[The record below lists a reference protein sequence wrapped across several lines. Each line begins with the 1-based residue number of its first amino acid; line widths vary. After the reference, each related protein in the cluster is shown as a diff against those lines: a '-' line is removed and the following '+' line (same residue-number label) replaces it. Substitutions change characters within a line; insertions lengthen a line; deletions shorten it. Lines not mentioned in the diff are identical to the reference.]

1 MNNNNIKLN
10 SPKLSL
16 PTTSAKGR
24 DEEGAPF
31 TTTGPP
37 LGFMQDHVFV
47 VPSGT
52 FWASGDV
59 VRRFRR
65 SPGCCRRVVFAARLQ
80 SRSAGCL
87 AHHAISCC
95 QNAGPALAAGLGA
108 ACSDCP
114 EQLMRHARRSLIP

>member
-10 SPKLSL
+10 SPKLSS

-47 VPSGT
+47 
-52 FWASGDV
+52 F
-59 VRRFRR
+59 
-65 SPGCCRRVVFAARLQ
+65 CIFAVI
-80 SRSAGCL
+80 CYV
-87 AHHAISCC
+87 
-95 QNAGPALAAGLGA
+95 
-108 ACSDCP
+108 
-114 EQLMRHARRSLIP
+114 SLKNP